1 MRRSSPPQRLIAGDA
16 QPLAVN
22 SRTPLF
28 TSVGRRQDMRLVG
41 SAQAM
46 TGSFPGTDRAR
57 VSLRWD
63 DAPMPASLISSKRN
77 ADFTTVMR
85 AIPGDLQAPALQRR
99 EIVGRR
105 VAIPTSTPSAT
116 TRASEGEIGPFNTAP
131 LLDSSPVGRQIMT
144 SSRIAVSK
152 EPTAGPSLER
162 TTHTQNAT
170 ADVIRRRETRGLLQA
185 KHDSELPIDRPA
197 RNDESVM
204 RTAAEPSSRALA
216 QSRTHAH

>member
-1 MRRSSPPQRLIAGDA
+1 
-16 QPLAVN
+16 
-22 SRTPLF
+22 
-28 TSVGRRQDMRLVG
+28 
-41 SAQAM
+41 M

-63 DAPMPASLISSKRN
+63 DASMPASLISSKRN

-105 VAIPTSTPSAT
+105 VAIPTSTSSAT

-162 TTHTQNAT
+162 TTQTQNAA
-170 ADVIRRRETRGLLQA
+170 ADVIRRREARGLLQA
-185 KHDSELPIDRPA
+185 KHDSELPIDQPA
-197 RNDESVM
+197 RSDESVM
-204 RTAAEPSSRALA
+204 RTAAEPAREIGSVPNSCSLGTGKRGAALGNGA
-216 QSRTHAH
+216 FTKTGDTKQWRQRRCPLLTAKRRCLFTP